1 MEDEEGD
8 EKDKGRDDEE
18 EDGRS
23 EESNSYAAQYNKKWG
38 WISTVDTVAKTLN
51 TDWDTVFNKNV
62 VEYLNVLSYARDK
75 AEFEAYQQKEYMNK
89 IKNKRSY

>member
-62 VEYLNVLSYARDK
+62 VEYLNVLSSARDK